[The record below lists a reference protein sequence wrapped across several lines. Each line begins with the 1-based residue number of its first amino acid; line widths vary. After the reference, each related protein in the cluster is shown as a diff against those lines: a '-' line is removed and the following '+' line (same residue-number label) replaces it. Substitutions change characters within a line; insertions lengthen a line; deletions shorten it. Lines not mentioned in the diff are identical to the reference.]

1 MLRSIKQGIVC
12 IALVLA
18 SAMVLR
24 AQQQGNAPAA
34 PVPEQISAAKKVF
47 ISNGGGDAVSADFFK
62 SQGNP
67 NKLYD
72 EFYAAMKSW
81 GRYELVAVPA
91 NADLVFAINYA
102 ILITRAVVALPL
114 IRLTIIDPKTRITL
128 WSIAEP
134 VQDAMRKGTWN
145 KNFAQGMTNLMV
157 DIKRIAGQ
165 PVATPHGAKK

>member
-81 GRYELVAVPA
+81 GRYELVAAPA
-91 NADLVFAINYA
+91 NADLVFEI
-102 ILITRAVVALPL
+102 
-114 IRLTIIDPKTRITL
+114 
-128 WSIAEP
+128 
-134 VQDAMRKGTWN
+134 
-145 KNFAQGMTNLMV
+145 NFAVPIVNGGEYEPPCFGWRSS
-157 DIKRIAGQ
+157 IPKRGS
-165 PVATPHGAKK
+165 HCGASLSQCEAQSGKGFGIRILLKE

>member
-91 NADLVFAINYA
+91 NADLVFEINF
-102 ILITRAVVALPL
+102 AVPIVNGGEYEPPL
-114 IRLTIIDPKTRITL
+114 FRLAIIDPKTRITL

-134 VQDAMRKGTWN
+134 VRGAIRKRIWN
-145 KNFAQGMTNLMV
+145 KNFAQGMTNLMA
-157 DIKRIAGQ
+157 DIKKLAGQ
-165 PVATPHGAKK
+165 TAATALGK